1 MIVYIAR
8 SYVTEHNTNVYNL
21 TPKFVTLSVRGFVV
35 AGWPSPAE
43 EELGDTLTF
52 EEWLVPHKEA
62 SWLVHVSTE
71 AMGNDG
77 ILPGDV
83 AILERGRDP
92 QQGDIVIAHVDEQ
105 TVIRR
110 YEIQNGRPAL
120 VSTNPVFPTL
130 FFDERAELLGVV
142 VTIIRKYK

>member
-1 MIVYIAR
+1 MY
-8 SYVTEHNTNVYNL
+8 NV
-21 TPKFVTLSVRGFVV
+21 VSRIITLPVRGFVV

-52 EEWLVPHKEA
+52 EEWLVPHKES

-71 AMGNDG
+71 AMNSDG

-92 QQGDIVIAHVDEQ
+92 KHGDIVIARVDEQ

-110 YEIQNGRPAL
+110 YEIRNKYPVL
-120 VSTNPVFPTL
+120 VSTNPAFPILT
-130 FFDERAELLGVV
+130 FGEQVQLLGVV
-142 VTIIRKYK
+142 ATIIRKYK